1 VQPRLRA
8 RLLAATAALLA
19 AFLWSTYY
27 LFVLTVSPTT
37 RASAVFFY
45 PFAGGGLAY
54 TLWVLARREGRL
66 LARTFAQ
73 PSAYLRVGL
82 LLGMQLSVLAATY
95 LTGPVDASLLSL
107 LGDVVATPLLV
118 AGLFAQHRTEL
129 GSPLLLAGL
138 ALCLGGGTLAIVGG
152 HGLST
157 VHDLGW
163 TVVVAVPA
171 LVALFFVLS
180 ARAGSQA
187 PVSVV
192 IAQSMVVAAF
202 GAVVVSPVLPGGL
215 PGIARVGAGPLALLL
230 VNGLLSF
237 FLAPVLYFRSLE
249 RAGLVFPPMLMTAIP
264 VFTLFLSA
272 AVLGIPPALLGLL
285 GVPVAA
291 VGGVVALV
299 AGARAPPPS

>member
-1 VQPRLRA
+1 MQPRLRA

-27 LFVLTVSPTT
+27 LFVLTVSPST
-37 RASAVFFY
+37 RASAVLFY
-45 PFAGGGLAY
+45 PFIGGGLAY
-54 TLWVLARREGRL
+54 TLWVLARREGHL

-138 ALCLGGGTLAIVGG
+138 ALCLGGGALAIVGG

-180 ARAGSQA
+180 ARAGAQA

-202 GAVVVSPVLPGGL
+202 GAAVVSPLLPGGL
-215 PGIARVGAGPLALLL
+215 TGIARVGAGPLALLL
-230 VNGLLSF
+230 VNGLVSF
-237 FLAPVLYFRSLE
+237 FLAPALYFWSLE
-249 RAGLVFPPMLMTAIP
+249 RAGFVFPPMLMTAIP

-291 VGGVVALV
+291 LGGVVALV